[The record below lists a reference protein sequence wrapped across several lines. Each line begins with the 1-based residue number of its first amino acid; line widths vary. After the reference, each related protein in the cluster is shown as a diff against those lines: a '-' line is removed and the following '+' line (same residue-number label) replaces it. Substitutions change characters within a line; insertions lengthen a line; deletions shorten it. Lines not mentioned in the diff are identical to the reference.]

1 MRFSRQLNSAAAV
14 TRYLRQVINQRIV
27 SSQNTVPPPVA
38 VMMTI
43 KAKILSLVA
52 AFAVMA
58 AAITG
63 LSLMTMAHYDRV
75 IADYTRASNNAFR
88 AEQLNLLLSKGVIEV
103 RNVYIAKT
111 PEQLETRISA
121 MNARMTEVDALLKTW
136 KAELAPGEIPQFASI
151 ENDARIVIG
160 FSGKVADVARTKSP
174 REAER
179 LGATDGALAWREAFQ
194 DRLDAMVSGIKAT
207 LVERQARLEAY
218 QVQRSRD
225 FVVMA
230 GSGILL
236 VLLASL
242 WVAIRSIA
250 NPLNRVTQSIMRL
263 SEGAYDTAIPAAHG
277 QDEISR
283 LWGALTILK
292 AHAIEAKK
300 INDQKLELHLD

>member
-1 MRFSRQLNSAAAV
+1 
-14 TRYLRQVINQRIV
+14 
-27 SSQNTVPPPVA
+27 
-38 VMMTI
+38 MMTI

-58 AAITG
+58 MAITG

-88 AEQLNLLLSKGVIEV
+88 AEQLNLLLSKGVISV

-111 PEQLETRISA
+111 PEQLEARIAA
-121 MNARMTEVDALLKTW
+121 MDARMREVDSLLRAW
-136 KAELAPGEIPQFASI
+136 KADLEPGEIPQFGAI
-151 ENDARIVIG
+151 EKDARVVID
-160 FSGKVADVARTKSP
+160 FTGKVAEVARTKSP

-194 DRLDAMVSGIKAT
+194 DRLDAMVTGIKAT
-207 LVERQARLEAY
+207 LTNRQTRLEAY
-218 QVQRSRD
+218 QAQRSRD
-225 FVVMA
+225 FVVIA

-250 NPLNRVTQSIMRL
+250 NPLNRVTQSIMKL
-263 SEGAYDTAIPAAHG
+263 SEGAYDTAIPAAKG

-283 LWGALTILK
+283 LWGALSILK